1 MTKDELLEA
10 LNRPGIVGTTPVIVW
25 CDGEPCDDLEFAI
38 EVDTAGRISVSIIP
52 LSP

>member
-10 LNRPGIVGTTPVIVW
+10 LNRPGIVGTTPVTIW
-25 CDGEPCDDLEFAI
+25 FRGLPYRDLEAAI
-38 EVDTAGRISVSIIP
+38 EIDADDRVSCSIVI